1 MRANEQQWPN
11 ISSVVSIASL
21 KPRSHTLADL
31 MAEQPAACAT
41 RHQQRIDD
49 LCAATIRALSGQAGL
64 HFRGRRLYRGDKA
77 LPPFAPHLSPKPEV
91 DDFPSFRGAAD
102 AMALRL
108 GFADPAL
115 HKRLRPTDPMERM
128 LFEMLEQFRVEAL
141 APADMPGMAYNLRHR
156 FEAWSMAFYKNGLT
170 ETSKGILLYTVAQI
184 TRARVTAQP
193 VVEATEDVI
202 EATRMSIVRSLGHDL
217 AGLRRQRFDQTAYAA
232 HALSMASLVAG
243 MLAVYDVEAIGGD
256 SGTEPDDQSLDF
268 SLWMDFDGEGEEER
282 FTTASSGNSRSLAES
297 GGMYRVFTEEFDTEV
312 DAAALVR
319 PAVLQEYRER
329 LDQRIEQQGLSVAR
343 LARQLNAVLATP
355 VSDGWI
361 GGQEEGYIDGRQLS
375 QLITSP
381 SERRLFRVE
390 KHEQVASCA
399 VSFLIDCS
407 GSMREHIE
415 SVAVLVDVMSRAL
428 DQIGVT
434 TEVLGFTTNAW
445 NGGRA
450 RKAWM
455 RAGRPSHPG
464 RLNETA
470 HLIFK
475 DSDTPWRRARPA
487 MGALLKSDLFREG
500 VDGEAITW
508 AAQRLVQRHDGRRLM
523 MVISDG
529 SPTDGATT
537 LANDAHYLDHHLCN
551 VVAQLE
557 AQGQVEIY
565 GIGVGLDLSPYY
577 RNNRAFDLSNS
588 VSNTVLLEIVAMIA
602 AGTVRHERK
611 RSRLIA

>member
-1 MRANEQQWPN
+1 
-11 ISSVVSIASL
+11 
-21 KPRSHTLADL
+21 
-31 MAEQPAACAT
+31 MAEQPASASAT

-64 HFRGRRLYRGDKA
+64 HFRGRRLFRGDKA

-91 DDFPSFRGAAD
+91 DDFASFRGAAD

-108 GFADPAL
+108 QIADPEL

-141 APADMPGMAYNLRHR
+141 APTDMPGMAHNLRHR
-156 FEAWSMAFYKNGLT
+156 FEAWSMAFYNSGLT

-184 TRARVTAQP
+184 TRSRVTAQP
-193 VVEATEDVI
+193 VVEATEDAI

-217 AGLRRQRFDQTAYAA
+217 AGLRRQRFDQAAYAE

-243 MLAVYDVEAIGGD
+243 MLAAYDLQDTGGGND
-256 SGTEPDDQSLDF
+256 SDTEPDDKPLDF
-268 SLWMDFDGEGEEER
+268 NLWMDFDSEGEEEG

-297 GGMYRVFTEEFDTEV
+297 GGVYRVFTDEFDTEV
-312 DAAALVR
+312 DAATLVR
-319 PAVLQEYRER
+319 AAVLQEYRER

-343 LARQLNAVLATP
+343 LARELNAVLAMP
-355 VSDGWI
+355 VRDGWI

-381 SERRLFRVE
+381 SERRLFRI
-390 KHEQVASCA
+390 EQHAPVADSA

-415 SVAVLVDVMSRAL
+415 SVAVLVDVLARAL

-450 RKAWM
+450 QKAWM
-455 RAGRPSHPG
+455 RAGRPPHPG
-464 RLNETA
+464 RLNEAA

-500 VDGEAITW
+500 VDGEAVTW
-508 AAQRLVQRHDGRRLM
+508 AAQRLLQRHDGRRVL

-537 LANDAHYLDHHLCN
+537 LANDIHYLDHHLCN

-577 RNNRAFDLSNS
+577 RNNRALDLSKS
-588 VSNTVLLEIVAMIA
+588 VTNNVLREIVAMIA
-602 AGTVRHERK
+602 AGPRR
-611 RSRLIA
+611 

>member
-1 MRANEQQWPN
+1 M
-11 ISSVVSIASL
+11 V
-21 KPRSHTLADL
+21 
-31 MAEQPAACAT
+31 EQPAAASAT

-49 LCAATIRALSGQAGL
+49 LCAATMRAVSGQAGL
-64 HFRGRRLYRGDKA
+64 HFRGRRLYQGAKA
-77 LPPFAPHLSPKPEV
+77 LPPFSPHLSPKPEI
-91 DDFPSFRGAAD
+91 DDFSSFRGAAD

-108 GFADPAL
+108 QLSDAEL
-115 HKRLRPTDPMERM
+115 HKRMRPSDLMERM
-128 LFEMLEQFRVEAL
+128 LFEMLEQFRVESL
-141 APADMPGMAYNLRHR
+141 APADMPGMVHNLRHR
-156 FEAWSMAFYKNGLT
+156 FEAWSMAFYNSGMT

-184 TRARVTAQP
+184 TRSRVTAQQ
-193 VVEATEDVI
+193 VVEATEDLI
-202 EATRMSIVRSLGHDL
+202 EATRMSIVRSLGHGL
-217 AGLRRQRFDQTAYAA
+217 AGLRHQRFDQAAYAE
-232 HALSMASLVAG
+232 HALSIAQRVCG
-243 MLAVYDVEAIGGD
+243 MLAAYDQEDIAGEND
-256 SGTEPDDQSLDF
+256 SKTEPDDKPLDF
-268 SLWMDFDGEGEEER
+268 NLWMEFDGEGDEEG

-297 GGMYRVFTEEFDTEV
+297 GGVYRVFTEEFDTEANV
-312 DAAALVR
+312 ATLVRAAL
-319 PAVLQEYRER
+319 LLEYRER
-329 LDQRIEQQGLSVAR
+329 LDQRIGQQGLSVLR
-343 LARQLNAVLATP
+343 LARELNAVLATP
-355 VSDGWI
+355 VRDAWI
-361 GGQEEGYIDGRQLS
+361 GGQEEGCIDGRQLS

-381 SERRLFRVE
+381 SERRLFRI
-390 KHEQVASCA
+390 EQHAPVADCA

-407 GSMREHIE
+407 GSMRAHIE
-415 SVAVLVDVMSRAL
+415 SVAVLVDVMARAL

-450 RKAWM
+450 QKAWV
-455 RAGRPSHPG
+455 RAGRPLHPG

-475 DSDTPWRRARPA
+475 DSDTSWRRARPA

-500 VDGEAITW
+500 VDGEALTW
-508 AAQRLVQRHDGRRLM
+508 AAQRLVQRHDGRRLL

-557 AQGQVEIY
+557 AQGKVEIY

-588 VSNTVLLEIVAMIA
+588 VSNAVLREIVGMIA
-602 AGTVRHERK
+602 ARTVRQR
-611 RSRLIA
+611 

>member
-1 MRANEQQWPN
+1 
-11 ISSVVSIASL
+11 
-21 KPRSHTLADL
+21 
-31 MAEQPAACAT
+31 MAEHPAAASAT

-64 HFRGRRLYRGDKA
+64 HFRGRRLFRNDKA

-91 DDFPSFRGAAD
+91 DDFSSFRGAAD

-108 GFADPAL
+108 QFSDAKL

-141 APADMPGMAYNLRHR
+141 APTDMPGMAHNLRHR
-156 FEAWSMAFYKNGLT
+156 FEAWSMAFYNSGLT

-184 TRARVTAQP
+184 TRSRVTAQP
-193 VVEATEDVI
+193 VVEATEDAI

-217 AGLRRQRFDQTAYAA
+217 AGLRRQRFDQAAYAE

-243 MLAVYDVEAIGGD
+243 MLAAYDLQGIGGEND
-256 SGTEPDDQSLDF
+256 IDTEPDDKPLDF
-268 SLWMDFDGEGEEER
+268 NLWMDFDSEGEEEG

-297 GGMYRVFTEEFDTEV
+297 GGVYRVFTDEFDTEV
-312 DAAALVR
+312 DAATLVR
-319 PAVLQEYRER
+319 AAVLQEYRER

-343 LARQLNAVLATP
+343 LARELNAVLATP
-355 VSDGWI
+355 VRDGWI

-381 SERRLFRVE
+381 AERRLFRI
-390 KHEQVASCA
+390 EQHAPVADSA

-415 SVAVLVDVMSRAL
+415 SVAVLVDVMARAL

-450 RKAWM
+450 QKAWM
-455 RAGRPSHPG
+455 RAGRPPHPG
-464 RLNETA
+464 RLNEAA

-500 VDGEAITW
+500 VDGEAVAW
-508 AAQRLVQRHDGRRLM
+508 AAQRLVQRHDGRRLL

-577 RNNRAFDLSNS
+577 RNNRALDLSNS
-588 VSNTVLLEIVAMIA
+588 VTNTVLREIVAMTA
-602 AGTVRHERK
+602 AGPRR
-611 RSRLIA
+611 